1 MTLGLSN
8 NRLTGPIPP
17 ELGDLANLTLLSLY
31 DNDLTGPIPPELG
44 GLGDLTWL
52 LLNANDLTGR
62 IPPELGDLAN
72 LTALRLYDNDLTGPI
87 PPELGGMSS
96 LRELDFTNN
105 PGMSGPLPANLMEL
119 DQLDVLRADGTE
131 LCAPSDPDFQ
141 AWLRGVNWHRIKPC
155 IEGDPPAY
163 MVQAIQSREFPVPLV
178 AGEEALLRVFVTAQK
193 ATSRGIPAVR
203 TRFYVNGRETHVET
217 IPGKSEPIPTEVDQT
232 SLSRSANAEIRGHVV
247 RPGLEMVIEV
257 DPDGTLDPGLGV
269 PKRIPET
276 GRLAVDVRAMPLFDL
291 TVIPFILTQTQDS
304 SIVDLV
310 EAMAVDPE
318 DHEMLQDARTLLP
331 IGDLEVTAHG
341 PVLSSTASAFSL
353 LRQTR
358 VIRAMEGGTGH
369 YMGMMKEGSG
379 TQGVAYIRGRSSF
392 SQPYPHVIAH
402 ELGHNLSLYHAPC
415 DVSDL
420 NTDFFFPYADGSIG
434 TWGYDFRD
442 GGSLV
447 HPSTPDLMSY
457 CEPQWISEYHFTKAL
472 RFRLSDEDSTGLP
485 RMASAAKSLLL
496 WGGVGTEGVPFLEPA
511 VVVGAPP
518 SLPRAPGEYRL
529 AGRTATGTELFSF
542 SFAMPETADGDGGSS
557 FVFVLP
563 VQPSWGSSLASI
575 TLTGLGGSITL
586 DGDSDLSVAILR
598 DPRTGQVRGIL
609 RDLPETVVT
618 QADAVAAVSPRRGI
632 EVHFSR
638 GIPDDGAWRK

>member
-1 MTLGLSN
+1 M
-8 NRLTGPIPP
+8 
-17 ELGDLANLTLLSLY
+17 
-31 DNDLTGPIPPELG
+31 
-44 GLGDLTWL
+44 
-52 LLNANDLTGR
+52 
-62 IPPELGDLAN
+62 
-72 LTALRLYDNDLTGPI
+72 
-87 PPELGGMSS
+87 
-96 LRELDFTNN
+96 
-105 PGMSGPLPANLMEL
+105 
-119 DQLDVLRADGTE
+119 
-131 LCAPSDPDFQ
+131 
-141 AWLRGVNWHRIKPC
+141 
-155 IEGDPPAY
+155 
-163 MVQAIQSREFPVPLV
+163 
-178 AGEEALLRVFVTAQK
+178 
-193 ATSRGIPAVR
+193 
-203 TRFYVNGRETHVET
+203 
-217 IPGKSEPIPTEVDQT
+217 
-232 SLSRSANAEIRGHVV
+232 V

-269 PKRIPET
+269 ARRIPEN
-276 GRLAVDVRAMPLFDL
+276 GRLAVEVAEMLLFDL
-291 TVIPFILTQTQDS
+291 TLIPFIWTQTQDS

-310 EAMAVDPE
+310 GAMAADPE

-331 IGDLEVTAHG
+331 IGDLKATAHQ
-341 PVLSSTASAFSL
+341 PVLSSSNNAFSL
-353 LRQTR
+353 HSQTSA
-358 VIRAMEGGTGH
+358 IRAMEGGTGH
-369 YMGMMKEGSG
+369 YMGMMDRPVAGAA
-379 TQGVAYIRGRSSF
+379 GVAYRPGRSIF
-392 SQPYPHVIAH
+392 SLPVASTIAH

-415 DVSDL
+415 GRPSIFSIDPIY
-420 NTDFFFPYADGSIG
+420 PYADGSIG

-472 RFRLSDEDSTGLP
+472 RFRLSDADSTGLA

-557 FVFVLP
+557 FVFALP

-575 TLTGLGGSITL
+575 TLTGPGGSITL

-598 DPRTGQVRGIL
+598 DPRNGQVRGIL
-609 RDLPETVVT
+609 RDLPETVMT
-618 QADAVAAVSPRRGI
+618 QADAAAVVSPRRGI
-632 EVHFSR
+632 EVYFSR